1 MDLGLPRLRL
11 NPLPTQELFVNNSID
26 KHTWAGA
33 VYNSIDKGRSK
44 GTAVCHAGLA
54 GDEGKS
60 FLLAPL
66 VSVFGI
72 ERVFTTPGQSGF
84 PLVGLPGCRVALLD
98 DWRFNEQAPREL
110 ENCVAMG
117 HVEQFPGSLKS

>member
-1 MDLGLPRLRL
+1 M
-11 NPLPTQELFVNNSID
+11 
-26 KHTWAGA
+26 
-33 VYNSIDKGRSK
+33 
-44 GTAVCHAGLA
+44 
-54 GDEGKS
+54 
-60 FLLAPL
+60 LLAPL
-66 VSVFGI
+66 VGAFGI